1 MKYKIEKGDRFL
13 CIKDYIMD
21 DDSIAYTKGKTY
33 LSNMDNYIIDNEK
46 ITPHKM
52 SDEADFF
59 EHFKPIKKN
68 ERIRTT
74 P

>member
-1 MKYKIEKGDRFL
+1 
-13 CIKDYIMD
+13 MD

-33 LSNMDNYIIDNEK
+33 LSQMDNYIIDDEN

-59 EHFKPIKKN
+59 EHFKPINKK
-68 ERIRTT
+68 
-74 P
+74 